1 MCPATE
7 TTSDSLDD
15 KREEQPQEFKM
26 PLIMT
31 IKDHT
36 CTPTCEAA
44 RQTRSRCMFLVK
56 KSCNLR

>member
-31 IKDHT
+31 IKDHSAT
-36 CTPTCEAA
+36 ASTLALQHVRLQGKHVVVVC
-44 RQTRSRCMFLVK
+44 FL
-56 KSCNLR
+56 